1 MAARSHLARPP
12 YVDPNT
18 NIIYDTDNPEYEG
31 WLTKQSMWLKVRR
44 GSWQHRKFPRKS
56 CLSVVRVLPVLDV
69 PALCSKSYSLISLA
83 PLHLYKK

>member
-1 MAARSHLARPP
+1 MATQAGRSHLARPP

-44 GSWQHRKFPRKS
+44 GSVG
-56 CLSVVRVLPVLDV
+56 SVLAGLV
-69 PALCSKSYSLISLA
+69 SLLWGC
-83 PLHLYKK
+83 